1 MARVRPFVSALIP
14 LAVSCVVLFAAQSGW
29 AIDKSWHS
37 DKGDWSSASKWTPL
51 GVPLAGDVV
60 YLGNLENVASQPVF
74 LDIDDVV
81 AGLHITDGMNLQM
94 SGHSLRV
101 TGETTVSGEN
111 FVLPD
116 LAQATSRIAVSNGA
130 ALVDFETDDLTVD
143 DRGEIG
149 LFDGGRLDVKGAF
162 QVLQTASLEG
172 AGEVHLKGAGT
183 TFVNNGTVRASS
195 LGPLELFQTGG
206 GLYDLDGAGGGT
218 LTPSHDHFL
227 AFHGDGLSDPFS
239 GEIRLAS
246 NARLEMDL
254 ANGWAMDAQGKISLL
269 GFGAGDPARIMGS
282 SFELGGEVD
291 FGAGAAGHLRV
302 EAETKLAATAQ
313 VDIPADGVLEFDGK
327 TAVATGAQLALES
340 GGRLYFDGATTL
352 QGATFTGDGQVIFHG
367 PLTVSSTT
375 TINAEIADLDGRL
388 ELGVPQTHKLNAAL
402 TLNVADIELPGSQ
415 EGFGHDTLE
424 INGTLGR
431 LTVNLNGGAKSWTVH
446 ESGTLDINGNNLF
459 EGVHIAGSLMRLNG
473 TALVNNLSR
482 WDAPVDVAGTLT
494 LESAGTQLRLMS
506 STGST
511 IRASAEVSGPGQ
523 LVVGPP
529 ALLRLEQGANV
540 QTALRNDGRLELGVP
555 LGAALVSQFEQT
567 DTGTLAVEI
576 GGITPGTQHD
586 VLQVADAAK
595 AAGRLEVSL
604 AGGFAPV
611 HWNTF
616 DVLTTTKGLAGTFD
630 ELALPAEFNHLKLDV
645 KYLPLGVRVRTIA
658 SLLGDADANGD
669 VDLSDFGV
677 LKNNFGVAGWGVAGD
692 VDYDEDV
699 DLTDFGILKEN
710 FGNSGAV
717 AVPEPSAWLLAAVGG
732 AILFARRR
740 KTLSLRESA
749 G

>member
-1 MARVRPFVSALIP
+1 M
-14 LAVSCVVLFAAQSGW
+14 SCVVLLAAQSVW
-29 AIDKSWHS
+29 AVDKSWHS

-101 TGETTVSGEN
+101 TGDTTVSGEN

-116 LAQATSRIAVSNGA
+116 LAQATSRIAVTNGA

-143 DRGEIG
+143 DRAKIG
-149 LFDGGRLDVKGAF
+149 LFDGSRLDVNGTF

-172 AGEVHLKGAGT
+172 AGEVHFAGAGT
-183 TFVNNGTVRASS
+183 TFVNNGTVRGSS
-195 LGPLELFQTGG
+195 QGPLELFQTAG

-218 LTPSHDHFL
+218 LSPSHDQPL
-227 AFHGDGLSDPFS
+227 AFHGEGLSDPFS
-239 GEIRLAS
+239 GELRLAPR
-246 NARLEMDL
+246 ARLEMDL
-254 ANGWAMDAQGKISLL
+254 ANGWAMDAQGKISVL
-269 GFGAGDPARIMGS
+269 GFVAGDAARITGS
-282 SFELGGEVD
+282 SFELGGEVN
-291 FGAGAAGHLRV
+291 FGAGADGYLRV
-302 EAETKLAATAQ
+302 EAETKLASTAK

-327 TAVATGAQLALES
+327 TAVTTGAQLALES

-367 PLTVSSTT
+367 PLTVSNAT

-424 INGTLGR
+424 INGIQGR
-431 LTVNLNGGAKSWTVH
+431 LNVNLNGGAKSWTVH
-446 ESGTLDINGNNLF
+446 ESGTLDINGNAL
-459 EGVHIAGSLMRLNG
+459 EATHLTGSPLRLNG
-473 TALVNNLSR
+473 TALVSNRSR

-494 LESAGTQLRLMS
+494 LETPATQLRLMS
-506 STGST
+506 PTAST
-511 IRASAEVSGPGQ
+511 IRASAEVTGPG
-523 LVVGPP
+523 LFIVGPP
-529 ALLRLEQGANV
+529 ALLRLEQGANL

-555 LGAALVSQFEQT
+555 FGAALVSQFEQT
-567 DTGTLAVEI
+567 DAGSLAIEI

-595 AAGRLEVSL
+595 VAGKLEVSL

-616 DVLTTTKGLAGTFD
+616 DVLTTTKGLSGAFD
-630 ELALPAEFNHLKLDV
+630 ELALPDEFNHLKLDV

-658 SLLGDADANGD
+658 ALLGDADADGD

-717 AVPEPSAWLLAAVGG
+717 AVPEPSTWLLAAWGC
-732 AILFARRR
+732 AALLTARRLR
-740 KTLSLRESA
+740 TLSLRERA